1 MNETTTALIT
11 IEGLPVIVEQL
22 QTVKT
27 QWAAVAAQA
36 QTMVATEDS
45 IQAVKSMRAQMRKEF
60 DAYDK
65 QRIAAKKQYLAPWD
79 EVEAAYKEC
88 VKDSFTAADNALKNA
103 VDSFENELKRQAE
116 TELREY
122 FDELC
127 RFERIDFL
135 PFETAM
141 NLAGLKISLAD
152 AKSAGK
158 KKLREGLANIMAKV
172 SDDVN
177 LIESFT
183 EDDAEIMVEYKKC
196 FDVGQA
202 VAIVQGRRR
211 RIQSEQEAAEA
222 RRTARERQ
230 EAAAVQIPTFE
241 PPIVTEAQE
250 THDTAFYDVTFTCY
264 GITREQAIKIKN
276 FLKQEGINYG

>member
-22 QTVKT
+22 QQVKDK
-27 QWAAVAAQA
+27 WAAIAEQA
-36 QTMVATEDS
+36 KNMIATDETV
-45 IQAVKSMRAQMRKEF
+45 QAVKAMRADMRKEF
-60 DAYDK
+60 DLYDK

-79 EVEAAYKEC
+79 ALEAAYKEC
-88 VKDSFTAADNALKNA
+88 VKDSFTAADTALKNA
-103 VDSFENELKRQAE
+103 VDSFETELKRQAE

-135 PFETAM
+135 TFETAM

-158 KKLREGLANIMAKV
+158 KKLREGLSNIMAKV
-172 SDDVN
+172 SADVDRVEE
-177 LIESFT
+177 L

-202 VAIVQGRRR
+202 VAIVQGRKR

>member
-22 QTVKT
+22 QQVKDK
-27 QWAAVAAQA
+27 WAAIAEQA
-36 QTMVATEDS
+36 KNMIATDETV
-45 IQAVKSMRAQMRKEF
+45 QAVKAMRADMRKEF
-60 DAYDK
+60 DLYDK

-79 EVEAAYKEC
+79 ALEAAYKEC
-88 VKDSFTAADNALKNA
+88 VKDSFTAADAALKSA
-103 VDSFENELKRQAE
+103 VDSFEAELKRQAE
-116 TELREY
+116 SELREY

-135 PFETAM
+135 TFETAM

-158 KKLREGLANIMAKV
+158 KKLREGLSNIMAKV
-172 SDDVN
+172 SADVDRVEE
-177 LIESFT
+177 L

-202 VAIVQGRRR
+202 VAIVQGRKR

-230 EAAAVQIPTFE
+230 EAAAVQIPTFD

>member
-22 QTVKT
+22 QQVKEKWANIAEQAKNMIATDETV
-27 QWAAVAAQA
+27 
-36 QTMVATEDS
+36 
-45 IQAVKSMRAQMRKEF
+45 QAVKAMRADMRKEF
-60 DAYDK
+60 DLYDK

-79 EVEAAYKEC
+79 ALEAAYKDC
-88 VKDSFTAADNALKNA
+88 VKDSFTSADAALKSA
-103 VDSFENELKRQAE
+103 VDSFEAELKRQAE

-122 FDELC
+122 FDEIC

-135 PFETAM
+135 TFETAM

-172 SDDVN
+172 SADVDRVEE
-177 LIESFT
+177 L

-202 VAIVQGRRR
+202 VAIVQGRKR

-230 EAAAVQIPTFE
+230 EAAAVQIPTFD

-250 THDTAFYDVTFTCY
+250 TRDTAFYDVTFTCY

>member
-11 IEGLPVIVEQL
+11 IERLPVIAEQL
-22 QTVKT
+22 QAVKAL
-27 QWAAVAAQA
+27 WCGIAEQA
-36 QTMVATEDS
+36 KTMVATEDS
-45 IQAVKSMRAQMRKEF
+45 IQAVKAMRAQMRKDF
-60 DAYDK
+60 DTYDK

-79 EVEAAYKEC
+79 AIEAAYKEC
-88 VKDSFTAADNALKNA
+88 VKDSFTAADTALKA
-103 VDSFENELKRQAE
+103 TVDNFEAELKRQAE

-135 PFETAM
+135 TFETAM
-141 NLAGLKISLAD
+141 NLGGLKISLAD

-158 KKLREGLANIMAKV
+158 KKLREGLSAVMAKV
-172 SDDVN
+172 SED
-177 LIESFT
+177 LTRIEDL
-183 EDDAEIMVEYKKC
+183 EDDAEIMVEYRKC

-202 VAIVQGRRR
+202 VAIVQGRKR
-211 RIQSEQEAAEA
+211 RIQSEREAAEA
-222 RRTARERQ
+222 RKTERGRM
-230 EAAAVQIPTFE
+230 ESAAVQIPVFE

-250 THDTAFYDVTFTCY
+250 TPETALYDVTFTCY

-276 FLKQEGINYG
+276 FLKQEGINYGK